1 MNEHESVGRT
11 VEEAIDKA
19 LSSLGIRK
27 DNAEITVIEE
37 PSQGLLGLI
46 GSKNAKV
53 VVRKKYE
60 PYRYLE
66 NYIIKLLEL
75 MEVPGKVEV
84 SEDDSMLQA
93 MITGDDVGILIGRRG
108 KTLSELQYLVNIV
121 VRRQFPGLNKMVVL
135 DVEYYRA
142 KREKTLA
149 QLAVS
154 VARKVSRD
162 GYEQALEPMSPQE
175 RRVIHL
181 ALQDYPGV
189 TTYSE
194 GQDPYR
200 KVVVAPR

>member
-60 PYRYLE
+60 PCRYLE